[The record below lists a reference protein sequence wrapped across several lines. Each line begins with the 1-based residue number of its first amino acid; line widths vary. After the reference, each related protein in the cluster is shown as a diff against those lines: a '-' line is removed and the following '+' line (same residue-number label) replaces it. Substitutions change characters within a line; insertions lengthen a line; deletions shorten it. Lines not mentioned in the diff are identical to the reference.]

1 MDIIRKNL
9 ILYFC
14 LLFLLI
20 VSYGP
25 NVSILS
31 YATEVIKHPNIPSTS
46 VVFEDTKIGMTKNQ
60 IMASQHGT
68 LIESKQYMLKY
79 LISEKNKKVTYFFDD
94 TYTYTNQIYHTVILN
109 DPSSEFE
116 HYRKEFSILYG
127 EPYKT
132 NISEVVWYYDN
143 VVINLSS
150 YYNNSCDGNS
160 NCLRIYFEED
170 KIDKFDLKAIQ
181 RNKASADYKVEV
193 DKGYTSA
200 HPYIHYKSF
209 EQLRRTRQQN
219 LETELKEITE
229 DSFNDIPKGGKLI
242 VFTSAL
248 SIEAGNSKWLKFIA
262 KENGKIIL
270 KSKGVD
276 RTPNGQVQG
285 GVGLV
290 PPYTVWSNVSIIDIE
305 KPFANIEFYIIDTF
319 GTNST
324 RYRFC
329 IKKKISESM
338 NTGEF
343 RGHNT

>member
-1 MDIIRKNL
+1 MDIIRKYL
-9 ILYFC
+9 ILCFC
-14 LLFLLI
+14 LLSLLI
-20 VSYGP
+20 VSCGP
-25 NVSILS
+25 NVRILS
-31 YATEVIKHPNIPSTS
+31 YATGVIKRANIPSTS
-46 VVFEDTKIGMTKNQ
+46 VVFEGTKIGMTKNQ
-60 IMASQHGT
+60 IMASQHGN

-79 LISEKNKKVTYFFDD
+79 FISGKNKKVTYFFDD
-94 TYTYTNQIYHTVILN
+94 TYTYTNRIYHTVILD

-127 EPYKT
+127 EPYNT

-160 NCLRIYFEED
+160 NCLRIDFEED

-181 RNKASADYKVEV
+181 RNKASAGYKVEV

-219 LETELKEITE
+219 LETEMKEITE

-270 KSKGVD
+270 ESNGVG
-276 RTPNGQVQG
+276 RIPNGQVRG
-285 GVGLV
+285 GIGSVR
-290 PPYTVWSNVSIIDIE
+290 PYTVWNNVSIINFE
-305 KPFANIEFYIIDTF
+305 KPFANIEIYIIDTF
-319 GTNST
+319 GTKSKN
-324 RYRFC
+324 YRFR
-329 IKKKISESM
+329 IKKK
-338 NTGEF
+338 TP
-343 RGHNT
+343 